1 MAWNIHWQ
9 TAFKSKDNKNYVVNI
24 YEQDYSGNIVQLTPA
39 EEPFITRE
47 NSSNDVFTV
56 IRDQTGYLSVI
67 VDDIATIEAIMPQTD
82 TDRFIRL
89 IENNSVKWQGFLSMQ
104 NYKQP
109 YNEYKWK
116 VEFALNSMLAMTKK
130 IKLPWV
136 YGVSS
141 IRYTLA
147 YIFSY
152 IYGLAGV
159 TPRKIRLINPCRL
172 YSGIIKPSDPD
183 YYQHYPDDTQLPL
196 VSLSG
201 FFIGAEFGLTETYAK
216 ENYIE
221 KKQRM
226 FDVLTLDVTN
236 LILEEILK
244 VFGACLREEGED
256 LIVAL
261 YNNEPSGGGTNIYDY
276 EWSNF
281 IDTNSNVYSTLHGI
295 VRDIVKDGTLY
306 NASINYIKGDS
317 NVHVSFKPE
326 KGKAVIWRL
335 PKTIFNSNQ
344 VVTQENHSPFWDYYQ
359 IPLDIDTS
367 LSGEKFIWYFAS
379 PYDGATPVEDYS
391 AARSRYYFYDP
402 DDPNDTWF
410 GAIPMWQ
417 CVTYN
422 GEFDYK
428 FNGLYMQSFGFPHYP
443 LQWGPYLYSFKFN
456 IPQKSI
462 GKVKLYLQLFRP
474 VPDLTIVVD
483 VINNG
488 EYYAGVPDL
497 EDNLWRDGVDHYIH
511 FLRAYGDEGADSK
524 YASLSIDIS
533 GREGDIEVKIYT
545 IYDNNEYGVQTCIE
559 DIWVESEDTT
569 ESIMQDYNYISA
581 FPLIEENVYDKIV
594 NIDANIKAINT
605 KIGTFNFN
613 ALCPNILRQ
622 NNYFIDQF
630 TWGDGSHLKVEEML
644 AECISNYYANKRK
657 VITIPYVGQTVS
669 KIIIYNDGNHYMAI
683 EEERNWRD
691 DKVKVKYIEIL

>member
-67 VDDIATIEAIMPQTD
+67 VDDMATIEAIMPQTD

-159 TPRKIRLINPCRL
+159 TPRKIRLVNPCRL
-172 YSGIIKPSDPD
+172 YSGIVKPSDPD
-183 YYQHYPDDTQLPL
+183 YYQFYPDDTQLPF

-201 FFIGAEFGLTETYAK
+201 FFISAEFGLTETYTK
-216 ENYIE
+216 ENFIE

-226 FDVLTLDVTN
+226 FDVLTLDMSN
-236 LILEEILK
+236 LIIEEILK
-244 VFGACLREEGED
+244 VFGVCLREDGAD

-261 YNNEPSGGGTNIYDY
+261 YNNEQSGGGTNIYDY

-281 IDTNSNVYSTLHGI
+281 CDTNSNRYSTLHGI
-295 VRDIVKDGTLY
+295 VRNIVKDGVLY
-306 NASINYIKGDS
+306 NASINYIEGVP

-326 KGKAVIWRL
+326 KVKTVIWRL
-335 PKTIFNSNQ
+335 PKVVYNSNQ
-344 VVTQENHSPFWDYYQ
+344 VVTQVNNSSIWNYYQ
-359 IPLDIDTS
+359 IPLNIDTN
-367 LSGEKFIWYFAS
+367 LSGEKFFWYFAS
-379 PYDGATPVEDYS
+379 PYDGGTPIEDY
-391 AARSRYYFYDP
+391 ATARSYYYSRNQNDP
-402 DDPNDTWF
+402 WY
-410 GAIPMWQ
+410 GALPQWY
-417 CVTYN
+417 CSTYN
-422 GEFDYK
+422 GELNLEHK
-428 FNGLYMQSFGFPHYP
+428 GLFVISYNSPHYP
-443 LQWGPYLYSFKFN
+443 QTYGPYIYSFRFN
-456 IPQKSI
+456 IPVKSV
-462 GKVKLYLQLFRP
+462 GKVKVYFEFLNKHININL
-474 VPDLTIVVD
+474 DIA

-488 EYYAGVPDL
+488 EYYAGVPDE
-497 EDNLWRDGVDHYIH
+497 EDNLWRDTRWTH
-511 FLRAYGDEGADSK
+511 FLTAYPPQDAK
-524 YASLSIDIS
+524 TQITSLSIDIS
-533 GREGDIEVKIYT
+533 GREGDIEIR
-545 IYDNNEYGVQTCIE
+545 IFDIHDNNDDAEDFTIT

-622 NNYFIDQF
+622 NDYFINQF

-644 AECISNYYANKRK
+644 AKYVSNYYANKRK
-657 VITIPYVGQTVS
+657 VITIAYVGQTVS
-669 KIIIYNDGNHYMAI
+669 KINIYNDGNHYMAI

-691 DKVKVKYIEIL
+691 DKVKIKFIEIL

>member
-141 IRYTLA
+141 IRYALA

-152 IYGLAGV
+152 IYGLASV
-159 TPRKIRLINPCRL
+159 TPRKIRFVNPCSL
-172 YSGIIKPSDPD
+172 YSGVAKPSDPD
-183 YYQHYPDDTQLPL
+183 YYQSYPDDTQLPS

-201 FFIGAEFGLTETYAK
+201 MFYASEFGLSETYAK
-216 ENYIE
+216 ENFIE
-221 KKQRM
+221 KEHRT
-226 FDVLTLDVTN
+226 FDVLSLDMSN

-244 VFGACLREEGED
+244 AFGACLREDGED
-256 LIVAL
+256 LVVAL
-261 YNNEPSGGGTNIYDY
+261 YNNEQSNGLTNIYDY

-281 IDTNSNVYSTLHGI
+281 CDTNSNVYSILHSI

-306 NASINYIKGDS
+306 NASINYIEGTP
-317 NVHVSFKPE
+317 NVHVSFTPE
-326 KGKAVIWRL
+326 KGKAIIWSL
-335 PKTIFNSNQ
+335 PKVIFNSNQ
-344 VVTQENHSPFWDYYQ
+344 VVTQENQSPYWVYYQ
-359 IPLDIDTS
+359 IPLNIDTS
-367 LSGEKFIWYFAS
+367 LSGEKYFWYFAS
-379 PYDGATPVEDYS
+379 PYDGTTPVEDY
-391 AARSRYYFYDP
+391 ATARSYYYSHN
-402 DDPNDTWF
+402 PNDPWF
-410 GAIPMWQ
+410 GALPVWLCRIS
-417 CVTYN
+417 N
-422 GEFDYK
+422 GELSFENK
-428 FNGLYMQSFGFPHYP
+428 GLLVVSYNVPHYP
-443 LQWGPYLYSFKFN
+443 QTYGPYIYSFRFN
-456 IPQKSI
+456 IPVKSV
-462 GKVKLYLQLFRP
+462 GKIKVYFEFVKKLANINL
-474 VPDLTIVVD
+474 DIA

-488 EYYAGVPDL
+488 EYYAGVPDI
-497 EDNLWRDGVDHYIH
+497 EDNLWRDTRWTH
-511 FLRAYGDEGADSK
+511 FLTAYWSQDVESQIT
-524 YASLSIDIS
+524 SLSIDIS
-533 GREGDIEVKIYT
+533 GREGDIEVR
-545 IYDNNEYGVQTCIE
+545 IYDIHDSNDAASQFLIK
-559 DIWVESEDTT
+559 DIWVESEDMTGIT
-569 ESIMQDYNYISA
+569 MQDYNYISA

-594 NIDANIKAINT
+594 NIDANIKSINT

-613 ALCPNILRQ
+613 ALYPNILRQ
-622 NNYFIDQF
+622 NDYFIDQF

-644 AECISNYYANKRK
+644 AEYVSNYYANKRK

-669 KIIIYNDGNHYMAI
+669 KIIIYNDGNHYLAI
-683 EEERNWRD
+683 EAERNWRD